1 MYLIFWDEIAIETL
15 LAESEFILKK
25 WNYKEV
31 QKFEKMVSE
40 RLEKLALNPFVGL
53 YDDELNVYK
62 FVISKQTS
70 LYYGL
75 EENSKSIYLY
85 VFWNNQRKPK
95 ELMKILER

>member
-1 MYLIFWDEIAIETL
+1 
-15 LAESEFILKK
+15 
-25 WNYKEV
+25 
-31 QKFEKMVSE
+31 MVSE

-62 FVISKQTS
+62 LVISKQTS

-75 EENSKSIYLY
+75 DENSKSINLYL
-85 VFWNNQRKPK
+85 FWNNQRKPK